1 MYAIICTFRTFMI
14 KIPVLHISQF
24 KESTSLSEVYVNTVT
39 DHIQLDNPLIAKP
52 HSHNF
57 YLCVMFTQGS
67 GVHEIDFNSYEIK
80 PGTVFFLR
88 PGQTHFWKYD
98 TSPKGYIFFHSQ
110 EFYEIQFLEHR
121 IHSFPFFYTYQN
133 PPVLRINSK
142 VMGRLNQMFEEAYTE
157 YNQTAVMREL
167 KLTSIITGIYI
178 EFTRLYSSSEPLE
191 NFHSSHYSK
200 ILANLNRLIDT
211 HFYREKLP
219 KFYAGELNITTK
231 HLNRV
236 VKSTIN
242 KTTGQLISDR
252 IVLESKRLIVH
263 KNVNMAEIADTLGF
277 SDYAYF
283 SRFFK
288 SKTGVTPM
296 EFRKSYM

>member
-1 MYAIICTFRTFMI
+1 MI
-14 KIPVLHISQF
+14 KIPILHISQF

-88 PGQTHFWKYD
+88 PGQTHFWKFD

-200 ILANLNRLIDT
+200 ILANLDCLIDT

-219 KFYAGELNITTK
+219 KFYAGELNITAK

-242 KTTGQLISDR
+242 KTTGQLISD
-252 IVLESKRLIVH
+252 
-263 KNVNMAEIADTLGF
+263 
-277 SDYAYF
+277 
-283 SRFFK
+283 
-288 SKTGVTPM
+288 
-296 EFRKSYM
+296 